1 MKVLRYA
8 GGSLVVGDAVAHA
21 LLDYARRL
29 AVARTADTV
38 VVPGPTESG
47 GPDEAELLLGP
58 TSQLAS
64 SAAGGPES
72 LPGDAATLAD
82 LAARRVPVGS
92 LVQSVVGEQDADD
105 FPDLDFEIW
114 SAADGA

>member
-1 MKVLRYA
+1 M
-8 GGSLVVGDAVAHA
+8 
-21 LLDYARRL
+21 
-29 AVARTADTV
+29 
-38 VVPGPTESG
+38 PGLTESG

-64 SAAGGPES
+64 NAAGGPES

-92 LVQSVVGEQDADD
+92 LVQPVVGEQDADD